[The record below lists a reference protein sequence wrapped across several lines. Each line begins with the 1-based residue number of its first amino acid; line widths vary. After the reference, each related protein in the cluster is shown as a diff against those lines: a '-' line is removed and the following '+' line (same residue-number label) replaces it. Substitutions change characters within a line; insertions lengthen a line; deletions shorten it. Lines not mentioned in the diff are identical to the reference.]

1 MKVTTVSRWAPEGR
15 SLAAGLGLGLGLG
28 LAGGCATFGAG
39 GNDGTMSQAE
49 LVRRAEDFCA
59 GIPAQT
65 REQGLLAYRDSF
77 ASAAPLSEDTQV
89 GKTKVSHTRGET
101 IALRASPNVTLP
113 WLGRVNRCHVA
124 LVQAG
129 RVTPTGGDLFAVPG
143 TTTAIEETYAGYVLS
158 ITGAGD
164 QAVKEV
170 VDRTHTLMA
179 AGRSTRERSLTA
191 EASRE

>member
-1 MKVTTVSRWAPEGR
+1 MKVTTISRLAPKG
-15 SLAAGLGLGLGLG
+15 SALAAGLGLV

-49 LVRRAEDFCA
+49 LARRAEDFCA

-65 REQGLLAYRDSF
+65 QEQGLLAYRDSF

-113 WLGRVNRCHVA
+113 WLGRVNSCHVA

-129 RVTPTGGDLFAVPG
+129 RVAPTGSDPFAVPG

-158 ITGAGD
+158 IKGTGD
-164 QAVKEV
+164 QSVKEV
-170 VDRTHTLMA
+170 VDRTSTLMA
-179 AGRSTRERSLTA
+179 AGRSTREGSLTA
-191 EASRE
+191 EASPE